1 MLEHLVRI
9 SMEGALLAAVVWVGC
24 RALPQLSSGV
34 RAMLWWCVAAKFI
47 VALVWFSPIGLPVL
61 PADAPRATPVVAT
74 TTGLPVVA
82 ELPGSM
88 AAGEPAAAA
97 ARTVLEIPWTSILL
111 GLWFVGMTVSAVRTF
126 RAWSRIRGVV
136 ARSEPGS
143 ASVHDAVRELSRR
156 LGLRRST
163 EVRMSTEVDSP
174 LIVGVRRP
182 VILVPSRSF
191 EHLSV
196 DHQRMALCHELAHLK
211 RGDVWLGSIPGI
223 VERCFFFHP
232 LARLAAREYAFWREA
247 ACDESVLATLG
258 ASPQSYGR
266 LLLELGILR
275 ESTAMVAAGAACS
288 FPTLKRRIIRL
299 GHQASPSLR
308 TRAIAGAALAAAFLA
323 IAPVKAVARSAS
335 AASAVA
341 FTVDAASFGQRA
353 DTDVAPL
360 ATLPVDAELAQ
371 PRAASSSPSMA
382 PVPDTGADAEVEE
395 RVADDLEFV
404 YLPDNGTTTMSSRTD
419 DIARARH
426 YQRGDE
432 PLLWFRDGGREY
444 VVRDRGVLRE
454 VVDLWDPVIEIGGEQ
469 GRIGAQQA
477 TIGVRQ
483 GARDMNQDSALM
495 RELGERMSA
504 LGREMEK
511 LRTQMEA
518 AHRRARI
525 GMRTLIDRAKRSG
538 AAEVVWVGASPPA

>member
-9 SMEGALLAAVVWVGC
+9 SIEGALLAAVVWVGC
-24 RALPQLSSGV
+24 RALPQLSSSV
-34 RAMLWWCVAAKFI
+34 RAMLWWCVAAKFV

-61 PADAPRATPVVAT
+61 PAEAPRATPVVAAT
-74 TTGLPVVA
+74 TSLPVVA
-82 ELPGSM
+82 ELPGRM
-88 AAGEPAAAA
+88 ATGEPAAAA
-97 ARTVLEIPWTSILL
+97 ARTVPEIPWTTILL
-111 GLWFVGMTVSAVRTF
+111 GLWFVGMTVSSVRTF

-156 LGLRRST
+156 LGLRRT
-163 EVRMSTEVDSP
+163 TDVRMSTEVESP

-196 DHQRMALCHELAHLK
+196 SHQQMALCHELAHLK

-266 LLLELGILR
+266 LLLELGIAR
-275 ESTAMVAAGAACS
+275 ESSAIAAAGAACS
-288 FPTLKRRIIRL
+288 FPTLKRRIILL
-299 GHQASPSLR
+299 GHRASPSLR

-335 AASAVA
+335 ATSSDAL
-341 FTVDAASFGQRA
+341 TVDSASFGQRA

-360 ATLPVDAELAQ
+360 ATLPADVELEQ
-371 PRAASSSPSMA
+371 PRASSSPSMA
-382 PVPDTGADAEVEE
+382 PVPDTGDSAEPEQRLE
-395 RVADDLEFV
+395 NDLEFV
-404 YLPDNGTTTMSSRTD
+404 YLPDNGTTTMSSRTED
-419 DIARARH
+419 VGRARH

-432 PLLWFRDGGREY
+432 PLLWFRDGGHEY
-444 VVRDRGVLRE
+444 VVRDPGVLRE
-454 VVDLWDPVIEIGGEQ
+454 VVDLWDPVIRIGGEQ
-469 GRIGAQQA
+469 GRIGAQQGA
-477 TIGVRQ
+477 IGARQ
-483 GARDMNQDSALM
+483 GSGEVTQDSELM
-495 RELGERMSA
+495 RELREKMLG
-504 LGREMEK
+504 LGREMER
-511 LRTQMEA
+511 LRTQMA
-518 AHRRARI
+518 AADRRARM

-538 AAEVVWVGASPPA
+538 AAEAAG